1 MKRGVVW
8 IMLEKEVSGTVCTF
22 WKSFWDLERNPP
34 RHRPLRFYSPGERDR
49 ASYSVFYKTKHP
61 QCYDLFC
68 KTPKTSSQESKEPP
82 TLHFNFQQ
90 KTFTTLNYYRCWL
103 FEKKTKEG
111 CMFCLLWVDSK
122 FNLKNYVVLIKII
135 SMDYF
140 PLLQLNVFLMHC
152 SFCLQQ
158 GF

>member
-1 MKRGVVW
+1 
-8 IMLEKEVSGTVCTF
+8 MLEEEVGGTVCTF

-34 RHRPLRFYSPGERDR
+34 RHRPLAPYSPGERDR

-68 KTPKTSSQESKEPP
+68 KALMTSSQESKEPP

-103 FEKKTKEG
+103 LKKPSQPL
-111 CMFCLLWVDSK
+111 CLL
-122 FNLKNYVVLIKII
+122 LIVVMASFYGGGACSRLILSEKGEVHFWGKRGTIKRAKTI
-135 SMDYF
+135 QTSWYEK
-140 PLLQLNVFLMHC
+140 
-152 SFCLQQ
+152 
-158 GF
+158 